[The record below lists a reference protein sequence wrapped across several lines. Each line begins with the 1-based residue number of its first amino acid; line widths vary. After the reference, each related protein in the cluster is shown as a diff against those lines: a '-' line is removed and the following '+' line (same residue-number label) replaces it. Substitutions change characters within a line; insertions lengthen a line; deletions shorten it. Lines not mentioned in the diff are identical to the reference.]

1 MSGLTK
7 EQRAAKLAAQEAAIR
22 ADVEEKIR
30 KELATQ
36 NGSIS
41 QIPNIVTEN
50 PKKKSIP
57 ADYMIPVKS
66 GVQGILV
73 YLSKKTYGYTI
84 EWNSYGD
91 IEYIEYNE
99 LLSMRNTSKA
109 FFENNWIFF
118 EDTDDYTAQELYE
131 ILKVDKYYKN
141 TVLGE
146 NLDEIFKMTSDEIIA
161 AIAPLSKG
169 IKETIALS
177 ARNKIDSGE
186 LDSIKRI
193 EALEKALNV
202 ELRISF

>member
-1 MSGLTK
+1 MAGLTK

-22 ADVEEKIR
+22 AEVEDKVR
-30 KELATQ
+30 KELTTQ
-36 NGSIS
+36 NNSIS
-41 QIPNIVTEN
+41 LNTDLVTRN
-50 PKKKSIP
+50 VKRKSIP

-73 YLSKKTYGYTI
+73 YLSKKTYGYTV

-91 IEYIEYNE
+91 IEYIEYSE

-131 ILKVDKYYKN
+131 ILKVEKYYKN

-146 NLDEIFKMTSDEIIA
+146 NLDDIFLMTTDEIIST
-161 AIAPLSKG
+161 IAPLSKG
-169 IKETIALS
+169 LKETIALS

>member
-22 ADVEEKIR
+22 AEVEDKIR
-30 KELATQ
+30 KELSAQ
-36 NGSIS
+36 NIANSLNS
-41 QIPNIVTEN
+41 NTVVQNS
-50 PKKKSIP
+50 KKKSIP

-73 YLSKKTYGYTI
+73 YLSKKTFGYTI
-84 EWNSYGD
+84 EWNSYGE
-91 IEYIEYNE
+91 IEYIEYSE

-118 EDTDDYTAQELYE
+118 EDTEDYTAQELYE

-146 NLDEIFKMTSDEIIA
+146 NLDDIFLMTADEIISN
-161 AIAPLSKG
+161 IAPLSKG

>member
-22 ADVEEKIR
+22 AEIEDKIR
-30 KELATQ
+30 KELITQ
-36 NGSIS
+36 NNYNLPESNTI
-41 QIPNIVTEN
+41 TEN

-91 IEYIEYNE
+91 IEYIEYSE

-118 EDTDDYTAQELYE
+118 EDTDDYTAKELYE

-146 NLDEIFKMTSDEIIA
+146 NLDEIFLMTTDEILST
-161 AIAPLSKG
+161 IAPLSKG